1 MDEYISSS
9 IVFDKSHTR
18 FSILNIYDEDEDEED
33 KNNITY
39 YKIPVDVL
47 KKPNVIKEEAFNPSK
62 NNCCIIS

>member
-18 FSILNIYDEDEDEED
+18 FSILNIYDEDEDDED
-33 KNNITY
+33 KKNITY